1 MKKKNL
7 VYLFVAILL
16 VLVSCFVLL
25 YENGVFKGTGN
36 AGPDS
41 KTFSIKDSSKVVKIF
56 LADMHGNKV
65 LLSRTPKGWM
75 VDDTIPALKDNIDIL
90 LSTLLNLTVRQS
102 VPKTALS
109 NVNAMLAAGSVKVE
123 VYEKAPKFTIFGI
136 KIAEKERLTK
146 TYYMGPAT
154 QDNMANFALL
164 EGMDEPY
171 IVYIPG
177 FRGFVTP
184 RFSQFSLDWISHR
197 VFETKIT
204 RIKSVEFQDIENP
217 SESFKVIKTGAR
229 FFDLYN
235 YKNEKVM
242 DYDTSKLIDMLS
254 EFRNKNFESLV
265 IGMSVGKKDSILNNN
280 LFKIITLTDI
290 EGEKT
295 QLKLYKMINEDG
307 PYFDEMDMVD
317 KITASYSRDRF
328 YGVINNNT
336 KNFYKM
342 QFFHFD
348 RQVQPLSYFVTKQH

>member
-1 MKKKNL
+1 
-7 VYLFVAILL
+7 
-16 VLVSCFVLL
+16 
-25 YENGVFKGTGN
+25 
-36 AGPDS
+36 
-41 KTFSIKDSSKVVKIF
+41 
-56 LADMHGNKV
+56 
-65 LLSRTPKGWM
+65 
-75 VDDTIPALKDNIDIL
+75 
-90 LSTLLNLTVRQS
+90 
-102 VPKTALS
+102 
-109 NVNAMLAAGSVKVE
+109 
-123 VYEKAPKFTIFGI
+123 
-136 KIAEKERLTK
+136 
-146 TYYMGPAT
+146 
-154 QDNMANFALL
+154 
-164 EGMDEPY
+164 
-171 IVYIPG
+171 
-177 FRGFVTP
+177 
-184 RFSQFSLDWISHR
+184 
-197 VFETKIT
+197 
-204 RIKSVEFQDIENP
+204 
-217 SESFKVIKTGAR
+217 
-229 FFDLYN
+229 
-235 YKNEKVM
+235 M

>member
-1 MKKKNL
+1 MKRKNL
-7 VYLFVAILL
+7 IYLIVAISLIL
-16 VLVSCFVLL
+16 ISCAIVL
-25 YENGVFKGTGN
+25 YENGLFTRPEN
-36 AGPDS
+36 AGPAS
-41 KTFSIKDSSKVVKIF
+41 KAFAIDDSSKVVKIF

-75 VDDTIPALKDNIDIL
+75 VDDTMPAMKENIDIL

-123 VYEKAPKFTIFGI
+123 IYEKAPKFTIFGI
-136 KIAEKERLTK
+136 KVADKVRLTK

-184 RFSQFSLDWISHR
+184 RFSQFSIDWISHR

-204 RIKSVEFQDIENP
+204 RIKSVEFQDVENP
-217 SESFKVIKTGAR
+217 AESFKIIKAGAR

-235 YKNEKVM
+235 YNNEKVM
-242 DYDTSKLIDMLS
+242 DYDTTKLIDMLS
-254 EFRNKNFESLV
+254 EFRNKNFESLI
-265 IGMSVGKKDSILNNN
+265 IGMSEGKKDTILKNN
-280 LFKIITLTDI
+280 LFKIITLTDV
-290 EGEKT
+290 EGKQT
-295 QLKLYKMINEDG
+295 QLKLYRMINENAL
-307 PYFDEMDMVD
+307 YSDEMDMVD

-328 YGVINNNT
+328 YGIVNNNT
-336 KNFYKM
+336 KNIYKM

-348 RQVQPLSYFVTKQH
+348 RQVQPLSYFVSKQH